1 MSSPDDRPRDLDHD
15 ERDAQAQTHETES
28 RLDHV
33 DPDEHMTPDDVRRE
47 QLEDERA
54 TD

>member
-15 ERDAQAQTHETES
+15 ERIAQEQAHETES

-33 DPDEHMTPDDVRRE
+33 DPDEHLTPDQVRRE
-47 QLEDERA
+47 QREDRRSKN
-54 TD
+54 